1 MPAYRPSPEKSARHR
16 RTVYAFQRR
25 NLTDPMLDVL
35 NGPSLSESTPKREAT
50 TVPTQAFALFNSR
63 FVNDMALAFAARA
76 AKAPDP
82 LEEMYRR
89 AYSRTPS
96 PEERRLL
103 TEHLR
108 RRLAWHNAH
117 PAPKPAA
124 PKPLMRSITSELT
137 GAEVTVQ
144 EDDLPVPVESNLRA
158 SDVEPRVR
166 ALADIALIVFNSNE
180 FIYRY

>member
-1 MPAYRPSPEKSARHR
+1 
-16 RTVYAFQRR
+16 
-25 NLTDPMLDVL
+25 MLDVL

-50 TVPTQAFALFNSR
+50 TIPTQAFALFNSR
-63 FVNDMALAFAARA
+63 FVNDMALAFASRVARA
-76 AKAPDP
+76 SDP
-82 LEEMYRR
+82 LDEMYLR

-96 PEERRLL
+96 AEERLLL

-108 RRLAWHNAH
+108 RRLAWHDAH
-117 PAPKPAA
+117 PAPKPMS

-137 GAEVTVQ
+137 GAEVTVE
-144 EDDLPVPVESNLRA
+144 EDDVPVSVEANLRA

-166 ALADIALIVFNSNE
+166 ALADIALIIFNSNE